1 MAIAPLSAPE
11 SVALAFRGY
20 NVTNLGRTPELLAH
34 AAYGPPLARR
44 LSAASGWCSDHLR
57 RPVDLV
63 ARVREGLESTLET
76 FAEDLALITSVS
88 LAHLELLAEFHGFAY
103 RQARLSLGYSLG
115 EVTALVASGVYE
127 LDSVLRPLLGFADDA
142 AELARDVTMGVV
154 FSRGP
159 ALDVPA
165 LERLCLELTQQGAG
179 TIAVS
184 SQLSPNTVLVL
195 AQGELL
201 DRFKAELPKRFDPPP
216 HMRKSSGHW
225 PPLHTAILWQKQ
237 IRDRAAL
244 AMQSMPGGF
253 VAPAIPL
260 VSLVTGKQSYN
271 DHNSRDL
278 LRRWIDEPQR
288 LWDALCEVLASGVDQ
303 VLHLGPDPNLI
314 PATLRRLS
322 DNVAAQMNAP
332 TWEALGLRAV
342 SRLARR
348 GWLTKVLSTRAVLL
362 RVPFLSN
369 VIVEDW
375 LLEHPVR

>member
-1 MAIAPLSAPE
+1 MATAPLSAPE
-11 SVALAFRGY
+11 NAALAFRGY
-20 NVTNLGRTPELLAH
+20 NVTNLGRTPELLSH
-34 AAYGPPLARR
+34 ATYGPTLERR
-44 LSAASGWCSDHLR
+44 LREASAWCSDCLG
-57 RPVDLV
+57 RPIDLV
-63 ARVREGLESTLET
+63 ARVRDRQESTLET
-76 FAEDLALITSVS
+76 FAEDLGLITAVS
-88 LAHLELLAEFHGFAY
+88 LVHLELLAEFHGFAY
-103 RQARLSLGYSLG
+103 RQARIALGYSLG
-115 EVTALVASGVYE
+115 EVTALVAAGVYE
-127 LDSVLRPLLGFADDA
+127 LDAVLRPLLGFADDA
-142 AELARDVTMGVV
+142 AELARNVTMGVV

-159 ALDVPA
+159 ALDLSA
-165 LERLCLELTQQGAG
+165 IERLCLELTQQGTG

-195 AQGELL
+195 AQGDLL
-201 DRFKAELPKRFDPPP
+201 DLFKAELAKRFETPP
-216 HMRKSSGHW
+216 HLRKNSGQW

-237 IRDRAAL
+237 IHDRAAQS
-244 AMQSMPGGF
+244 MQLMPGGF
-253 VAPAIPL
+253 VQPAIPL

-271 DHNSRDL
+271 DHNSREL

-288 LWDALCEVLASGVDQ
+288 LWDAICEVLASGVDQ

-348 GWLTKVLSTRAVLL
+348 GWLNKVLSTRAVLL

-369 VIVEDW
+369 VVVEDW
-375 LLEHPVR
+375 LLDQPVS